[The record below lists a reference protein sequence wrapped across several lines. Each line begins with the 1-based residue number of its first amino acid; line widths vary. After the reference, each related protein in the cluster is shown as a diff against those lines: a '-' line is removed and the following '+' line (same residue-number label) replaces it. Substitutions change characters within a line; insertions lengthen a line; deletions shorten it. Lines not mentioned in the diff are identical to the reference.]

1 MEIPAEKNLMSST
14 TIKVLVTGGTGF
26 LGAYIIKELIEKGYE
41 VRAIRRRTSRLPH
54 FIPSGIVEKV
64 EWVDGDVLDVVSLN
78 DAMNGIKMVIHSA
91 AMVSFHKK
99 DQQEM
104 FAINIDGTA
113 NMVNLALENNIDRYV
128 QISSVAAIGRL
139 KEGGE
144 VDEEKKWIESSI
156 NTQYAI
162 SKHKSE
168 LEVWRAMGEGLNAV
182 ILNPST
188 ILGYG
193 DWNNSSTAIFKNIY
207 NEFPWYTKGINGF
220 VDVEDVARATVLLM
234 ESTISQERFIING
247 DNWPFQKLFNCIAD
261 HLGKKHPHRIATPS
275 LGEIAWRIE
284 KIKSI
289 FTGRKPLL
297 TKESSRLAHS
307 QTYFNNK
314 KILTALPGYN
324 FTALD
329 DSIKN
334 ACKKYLGSLNNE

>member
-26 LGAYIIKELIEKGYE
+26 LGAYIIKELIEKGYA
-41 VRAIRRRTSRLPH
+41 VRAIRRRTSKLPH

-64 EWVDGDVLDVVSLN
+64 EWVEGDVLDVVSLN
-78 DAMNGIKMVIHSA
+78 DAMNGIKMIIHSA

-99 DQQEM
+99 DQREM
-104 FAINIDGTA
+104 FAINMDGTA
-113 NMVNLALENNIDRYV
+113 NMVNLALENNIDRFV

-193 DWNNSSTAIFKNIY
+193 DWNYSSTAIFKNIY
-207 NEFPWYTKGINGF
+207 AEFPWYTKGINGF
-220 VDVEDVARATVLLM
+220 VDVEDVAKATVLLM
-234 ESTISQERFIING
+234 ESGISQERFIING
-247 DNWPFQKLFNCIAD
+247 DNWHFQKLFNCIAD
-261 HLGKKHPHRIATPS
+261 HLGKKHPHRIATPL

-289 FTGRKPLL
+289 FTGKKPLL

-314 KILTALPGYN
+314 KILNALPGYN

-329 DSIKN
+329 ASIKN
-334 ACKKYLGSLNNE
+334 ACTKYLGSLNNE

>member
-1 MEIPAEKNLMSST
+1 MEIPAEKNSKSSNT
-14 TIKVLVTGGTGF
+14 NKVLVTGGTGF
-26 LGAYIIKELIEKGYE
+26 LGAYIIKELIEKGYA
-41 VRAIRRRTSRLPH
+41 VRAIRRSTSKLPH
-54 FIPSGIVEKV
+54 FIPSEIIEKV
-64 EWVDGDVLDVVSLN
+64 EWVEGDVLDVVSLN
-78 DAMNGIKMVIHSA
+78 DAMHGIKKIIHSA

-113 NMVNLALENNIDRYV
+113 NMVNVALENNIDRYV

-144 VDEEKKWIESSI
+144 VNEEKKWIESSI
-156 NTQYAI
+156 NTQYAV
-162 SKHKSE
+162 SKHRSE

-188 ILGYG
+188 ILGFG

-220 VDVEDVARATVLLM
+220 VDVDDVARATVLLM
-234 ESTISQERFIING
+234 ESEVSGERFIING
-247 DNWPFQKLFNCIAD
+247 DNWPFRKLFNCMAD
-261 HLGKKHPHRIATPS
+261 HLGKKHPHRVATPL

-284 KIKSI
+284 KVKSF
-289 FTGRKPLL
+289 FTGKKPLL

-314 KILTALPGYN
+314 KILNAIPDFK
-324 FTALD
+324 FTSLD

-334 ACKKYLGSLNNE
+334 ASKKYLGSLNNE